1 MKHGSAGLRLAP
13 FLFLAFSI
21 FSLSYAQF
29 GEVAGPV
36 NFNVTLGSSQTLNMT
51 IVNTGNS
58 AVKFVATLG
67 YLSTVLNETAPNIT
81 ISPSNGTVAGHT
93 QETLAIT
100 VRMPSTD
107 TPGTSW
113 IGIVSVAEVSNSTP
127 IGGGAYLQAG
137 VAKNISILA
146 SKPVGSIVPYVILVV
161 LLIILAAAAWYYTR
175 SRKHASTKSEKKAP
189 ASVAAGKRDVNRSST
204 GNAAANKGSARGK
217 SRATRRPSRKR
228 SGSRRTSGKRSTSRK
243 PAR

>member
-67 YLSTVLNETAPNIT
+67 YLSTVINETAPNIT

-100 VRMPSTD
+100 VHMPSAD

-137 VAKNISILA
+137 VAKNISIVA
-146 SKPVGSIVPYVILVV
+146 SKPVGSIVPYVILAV
-161 LLIILAAAAWYYTR
+161 LLIILAAAIWYYTR
-175 SRKHASTKSEKKAP
+175 NRKQALLRPEKKAP
-189 ASVAAGKRDVNRSST
+189 IPAAAVERRVKRGATGK
-204 GNAAANKGSARGK
+204 AAANKRGARGRRR
-217 SRATRRPSRKR
+217 STRRSSRKR
-228 SGSRRTSGKRSTSRK
+228 SSSSSAKRSRAKRT
-243 PAR
+243 AR

>member
-1 MKHGSAGLRLAP
+1 MRYSSAGLKLAP
-13 FLFLAFSI
+13 FLFLVFSI
-21 FSLSYAQF
+21 LSISYAQF

-58 AVKFVATLG
+58 QVKFVATLG
-67 YLSTVLNETAPNIT
+67 YLSNVLNETAPNIT
-81 ISPSNGTVAGHT
+81 ISPSNGTIAGHT

-100 VRMPSTD
+100 VHMPSTD

-146 SKPVGSIVPYVILVV
+146 SKPKGSIVPYVILLV
-161 LLIILAAAAWYYTR
+161 LLIILAVALWYYTKNRKQNAIKTKREGPARIAAAER
-175 SRKHASTKSEKKAP
+175 SVARRNGSKKATAKKGSSRRRKSAGATSGRRRSASSTKRKSTA
-189 ASVAAGKRDVNRSST
+189 KRR
-204 GNAAANKGSARGK
+204 AR
-217 SRATRRPSRKR
+217 
-228 SGSRRTSGKRSTSRK
+228 
-243 PAR
+243 